1 MIVLSVTRFKVLPC
15 AGTYFQLLDYSD
27 ISDLQDVALARQLTI
42 EKGIAS
48 IPISVF
54 YENPLQEQRI
64 LRFCF
69 AKNDETLDQ
78 ATALLSAI

>member
-1 MIVLSVTRFKVLPC
+1 VQDSRFKLLPC

-27 ISDLQDVALARQLTI
+27 ISELDDVALARQLTI

-54 YENPLQEQRI
+54 YQTPPAQKI

-69 AKNDETLDQ
+69 AKNDETLDR
-78 ATALLSAI
+78 ATALLCTI